1 MLWESSEVPIRTVA
15 DIAAIQ
21 AVPLEQRLQ
30 GLHSSYDVLRRAGE
44 RFAEATALVFLPDGD
59 PEQPAQEVSYRELL
73 GKVTQ
78 AANLFHSLGI
88 GSCDVVS
95 YALPNLFETHYCIW
109 GAEAAGIVNALNPL
123 LEPAQLAHILN
134 AVETKVLVTL
144 GPSGDAELWQKI
156 MAIRAAVPSLQ
167 TILLV
172 GESADRAPDVLAFTP
187 ALARQPAER
196 LLSGR
201 RIERDDIAS
210 YFHTG
215 GTTGM
220 PKVALHSHR
229 NELADALAGGIMCGL
244 SAADTLLC
252 GLPLFHVNGV
262 IVTGLTPFM
271 AGARVVLL
279 GANGYRQKTALGNF
293 WRTVERFGAS
303 FFSGV
308 PTVFAALL
316 GVPIDGARLSS
327 LRFALCGAAA
337 MPAQI
342 IRRFEEATGIKILEG
357 YGLTEGTCVSSLNPR
372 DGERR
377 VGSIGLPI
385 PYQQMKTALLD
396 GAGSWQRD
404 CGADEIGSLLIK
416 GPNVFP
422 GYKEAAANRS
432 IWAAEGWLNTGDLA
446 RIDADGY
453 LWLTGRQKELIIRGG
468 HNIEPEMIEDAML
481 RHPAVQFAAAVGKPD
496 AYSGELPV
504 VYVVLRAGQ
513 QASSDELLAHARTAV
528 PERAAVPVEVFI
540 RASLPTTA
548 VGKTFKPQLR
558 YEAAQ
563 RVFSEL
569 LQAIAGPR
577 AECAVSVGPDDRHGT
592 RVDVQAK
599 ALAADAA
606 ALDAQFRQ
614 ALAGFS
620 MHYQIDW
627 SLA

>member
-1 MLWESSEVPIRTVA
+1 MPWESSEVPIRTVA

-59 PEQPAQEVSYRELL
+59 PDQPAQEISYRELL

-95 YALPNLFETHYCIW
+95 YALPNLLETHYCIW
-109 GAEAAGIVNALNPL
+109 GAEAVGIVNALNPL

-144 GPSGDAELWQKI
+144 GPSGDGELWQKI
-156 MAIRAAVPSLQ
+156 MAFRAAVPSLQ

-172 GESADRAPDVLAFTP
+172 GESTDLAPDVLAFTP
-187 ALARQPAER
+187 ALARQPADR

-210 YFHTG
+210 CFHTG

-293 WRTVERFGAS
+293 WRTVERFDAS
-303 FFSGV
+303 FFSAV

-342 IRRFEEATGIKILEG
+342 IRHFEAATGIKILEG

-385 PYQQMKTALLD
+385 PYQQMKTARLD
-396 GAGSWQRD
+396 SAGSWQCD
-404 CGADEIGSLLIK
+404 CAPDEIGNLLIK

-422 GYKEAAANRS
+422 GYKEAAANRG

-446 RIDADGY
+446 RIDVDGY

-504 VYVVLRAGQ
+504 VFVVLRVGM
-513 QASSDELLAHARTAV
+513 QASSDELLEHARAAV

-540 RASLPTTA
+540 RAALPTTA

-569 LQAIAGPR
+569 LLAIAGPR

-592 RVDVQAK
+592 RVDVQVK
-599 ALAADAA
+599 ALAADTA
-606 ALDAQFRQ
+606 ALDEQFRQ

-620 MHYQIDW
+620 LHYQIIW
-627 SLA
+627 SLT